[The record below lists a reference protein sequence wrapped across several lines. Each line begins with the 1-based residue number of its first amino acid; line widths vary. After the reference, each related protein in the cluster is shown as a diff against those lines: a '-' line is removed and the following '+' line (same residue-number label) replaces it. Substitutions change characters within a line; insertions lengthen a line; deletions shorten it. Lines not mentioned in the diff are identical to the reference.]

1 MVADTALQ
9 AGETSLVTIT
19 FNEAVTGLTNADLTI
34 ANGTLSAVSSADG
47 GLTWTAT
54 FTPNTDTTDTTNL
67 IVLDNTG
74 VIDAAGNT
82 GLLTTNSNNY
92 AIDTL
97 RPTVSVVE
105 QGDRIKTAAEATAAT
120 GAITVLSEAGA
131 TSVVTFVGV
140 NGTVTKTIINDG
152 TALPVLLTAADLVT
166 LGDGLVEVTTVT
178 TDIAGNVTT
187 NADVA
192 DGDFTLDTVAPS
204 SPTGGLTHNAI
215 NDTGISNTDSITGN
229 ASPEISGNGVPGDT
243 ITLFDTN
250 GNAVGTGIVAA
261 DGTWAINPTIN
272 YLVGGLNNLTAVAT
286 DPAGNIGSPVTI
298 PIILDN
304 SAPTAIDFVGAGSAE
319 DVIDVALTGTD
330 EIGVIVSITISS
342 VPPASQGTL
351 KLADGTPLVAGAVIT
366 PQQAANLI
374 FVPLPNFDGVAT
386 ILFFVTDDE
395 GLNSA
400 DASATLTIN
409 EVRILVEQLVTQPNP
424 FANSLE
430 PNRPDPFE
438 IHSPVIPIGIP
449 EDIFVIHSVRE
460 SAARIAQSS
469 NFGVFNVD
477 APTRGELDNLTYDL
491 KGLPV
496 GMDPTLFVQHAV
508 RSLPI
513 TQEPRLFV
521 QNAVRQSQLESTMR
535 SIGVNSFNTAT
546 SSVSNLFS
554 PFDLGSPNDAIDL
567 SIDGVNGEFTQK
579 TAEVATKQAT
589 ELALDTNTE
598 SVVDINTL
606 EAKNIKIDTP
616 LLQKNLATEPKK
628 LAAASFANQLN
639 TAAKKF
645 KSNGI
650 FNAKN

>member
-1 MVADTALQ
+1 M
-9 AGETSLVTIT
+9 
-19 FNEAVTGLTNADLTI
+19 TGLTNADLTI
-34 ANGTLSAVSSADG
+34 ANGTLSALSTADG

-54 FTPNTDTTDTTNL
+54 FTPSVNTTDATNL
-67 IVLDNTG
+67 ISLDNTG

-82 GLLTTNSNNY
+82 GLGITDSNNY

-97 RPTVSVVE
+97 RPTVSLVE

-131 TSVVTFVGV
+131 ISVVTFVGV
-140 NGTVTKTIINDG
+140 NGTVTKTILNDG
-152 TALPVLLTAADLVT
+152 TALPVILSAADLLT

-178 TDIAGNVTT
+178 TDVAGNVTT
-187 NADVA
+187 SPDIA
-192 DGDFTLDTVAPS
+192 DGDFTLDTVAPN

-229 ASPEISGNGVPGDT
+229 ASPEINGNGVPGDT
-243 ITLFDTN
+243 ITLFDKN
-250 GNAVGTGIVAA
+250 GNAVGTAIVAA
-261 DGTWAINPTIN
+261 DGTWLINPITN
-272 YLVGGLNNLTAVAT
+272 YLENGLNNLTAVAT

-298 PIILDN
+298 PVILDN
-304 SAPTAIDFVGAGSAE
+304 SAPTAIDFVGTGSAE

-330 EIGVIVSITISS
+330 EMGVIVSITISS

-374 FVPLPNFDGVAT
+374 FVPLPNFNGVAT
-386 ILFFVTDDE
+386 ILFFVSDDE

-400 DASATLTIN
+400 VASATLTTN
-409 EVRILVEQLVTQPNP
+409 EVRLQVEQLVTQPNP
-424 FANSLE
+424 FANSLD
-430 PNRPDPFE
+430 PNRPGPFE
-438 IHSPVIPIGIP
+438 IRSPVIPIGIP

-460 SAARIAQSS
+460 SAVRIGQNS

-477 APTRGELDNLTYDL
+477 TPTRGELDNLTYDL

-513 TQEPRLFV
+513 TQEPLLFV

-535 SIGVNSFNTAT
+535 SIGVSSFNTAT
-546 SSVSNLFS
+546 SGVSSLFS

-567 SIDGVNGEFTQK
+567 SVDGVNGEFAQK

-589 ELALDTNTE
+589 ELALDTNIE
-598 SVVDINTL
+598 SVVDVNTL
-606 EAKNIKIDTP
+606 EAKNIKIDAP

-645 KSNGI
+645 KSNDI